1 MEIFKSSVIRA
12 FVRPLNVS
20 LFIPKFCFLTAKT
33 PCEKG
38 AEHPIFKVYRSNSK
52 SAIITNQ
59 CIEWFLCFTK
69 PLILKK
75 YGVLSLI
82 EILSLSL
89 ENLKVE
95 VIS

>member
-1 MEIFKSSVIRA
+1 MAIFKSSVIRA
-12 FVRPLNVS
+12 FVRPLTVS

-33 PCEKG
+33 QGEKG
-38 AEHPIFKVYRSNSK
+38 AEPPILIVYQNHPK
-52 SAIITNQ
+52 SVIITNQ
-59 CIEWFLCFTK
+59 GIEGLQSFTK

-82 EILSLSL
+82 GILSLSL

>member
-1 MEIFKSSVIRA
+1 MAIFKSSVIRA
-12 FVRPLNVS
+12 FVRPLTVS
-20 LFIPKFCFLTAKT
+20 LFILKFCFLTAKT
-33 PCEKG
+33 PGEKG
-38 AEHPIFKVYRSNSK
+38 AEHPIFKAYRNHPK
-52 SAIITNQ
+52 SIIITNQ
-59 CIEWFLCFTK
+59 CIGRFLCFTK

-75 YGVLSLI
+75 YGALSLI